1 MDKVDVVQQTLIQL
15 NEQIEGF
22 DCELLEDTVLDPYS
36 LNCRVGGAA
45 MRLGNL
51 GYAFYRL
58 SLYFTLE
65 SSIKPFTATL
75 VADQGHFIRH
85 VVSAYFGVVDTDLL
99 VLG

>member
-1 MDKVDVVQQTLIQL
+1 
-15 NEQIEGF
+15 
-22 DCELLEDTVLDPYS
+22 VLA
-36 LNCRVGGAA
+36 GAA

-51 GYAFYRL
+51 GYAFYWL

-99 VLG
+99 VPG

>member
-1 MDKVDVVQQTLIQL
+1 
-15 NEQIEGF
+15 
-22 DCELLEDTVLDPYS
+22 
-36 LNCRVGGAA
+36 

-51 GYAFYRL
+51 SYAVYWL

-65 SSIKPFTATL
+65 STIKPFTATL

-99 VLG
+99 ARG